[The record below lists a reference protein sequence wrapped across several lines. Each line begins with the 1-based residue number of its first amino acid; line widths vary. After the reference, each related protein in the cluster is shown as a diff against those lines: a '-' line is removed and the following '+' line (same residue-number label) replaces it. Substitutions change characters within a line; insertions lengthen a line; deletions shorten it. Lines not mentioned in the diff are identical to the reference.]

1 MSSLPKT
8 GDSFIDL
15 YAPDAI
21 QSQKQTGVPASFT
34 LAQALIESGR
44 GQSKLTLQALNFFG
58 IKGEGPAGHV
68 VLRTREENAQGESY
82 FIDAAFAKYHTA
94 AECFAVHGQL
104 FLKPRYA
111 PAMAVKSDARAFAR
125 KVQACGYAT
134 AHNYADTLIGIIDRY
149 NLTRLDLIAA
159 GGQAAT
165 TTPIPQ
171 TGTTPTPVTPTPA
184 TATPPSRPILTLDTS
199 VRLQAVRD
207 LQNALVKRGF
217 LVASQADGVFGEET
231 KLAVEDFQRSKGL
244 EVDGVCGKDTWK
256 ALGF

>member
-15 YAPDAI
+15 YASDAI
-21 QSQKQTGVPASFT
+21 QSQKQTGVPSSVT

-68 VLRTREENAQGESY
+68 VLSTREENAQGESF
-82 FIDAAFAKYHTA
+82 FIDAAFAKFNTA
-94 AECFAVHGQL
+94 AECFAFHGKI

-111 PAMAVKSDARAFAR
+111 PAMAVKTDAHAFAR
-125 KVQACGYAT
+125 QVQACGYAT
-134 AHNYADTLIGIIDRY
+134 AHNYADTLINIIDKF
-149 NLTRLDLIAA
+149 NLTRFDKIAA
-159 GGQAAT
+159 GGQGSPT
-165 TTPIPQ
+165 IPQ
-171 TGTTPTPVTPTPA
+171 TGTTPAPVTPPI
-184 TATPPSRPILTLDTS
+184 PPPPPERPILTLDTS

-207 LQNALVKRGF
+207 LQNALAKRGF
-217 LVASQADGVFGEET
+217 LDASQVDGVFGEDT
-231 KLAVEDFQRSKGL
+231 RIAVEDFQRSKGL